1 MRSLLEVLE
10 AHRRPPQLINTQHST
25 PIILHVILCD
35 LPIVQLMWHVGLWR
49 VLNTQPFH
57 TFRPFPTIDNNYLT
71 NPLL

>member
-35 LPIVQLMWHVGLWR
+35 LPIDVGLWR